1 MRRLARVATMSVERT
16 GFRARVVTGCLLLG
30 LSVSAARAASAP
42 PPLALAAG
50 ARVGVVSLLDAE
62 VTHYHSAP
70 RVQDSFLKTQA
81 VPWSVSAMLLE
92 AVREPLTRLGL
103 TPVPLAPGETLGRAR
118 EACFLDANLQK
129 ALPRDCVAAY
139 ARLATD
145 ERLAAL
151 IVLGPGLNDANH
163 AQGTRR
169 KDLPDYLRGWCVVSG
184 SAAGGAAPLLLNLT
198 ELLLISVTPKGA
210 QLDARTWGGTFTQ
223 NWTGFVAAAD
233 PQSLA
238 GPQLE
243 QLQPLFAAL
252 LRQQT
257 QGLLFGRIVPLH

>member
-1 MRRLARVATMSVERT
+1 MSVERT
-16 GFRARVVTGCLLLG
+16 SFRARVAIAGLLLA
-30 LSVSAARAASAP
+30 LSATAAPAASAP
-42 PPLALAAG
+42 APLALAAG

-62 VTHYHSAP
+62 VTHYHSAA

-103 TPVPLAPGETLGRAR
+103 TPVPLAPGETLSRAR

-129 ALPRDCVAAY
+129 PLPKDCATAY
-139 ARLATD
+139 ARLAAD
-145 ERLAAL
+145 EHLAAL
-151 IVLGPGLNDANH
+151 IVLGPGLNDSNH

-169 KDLPDYLRGWCVVSG
+169 KELPDYLRGWCVVSG
-184 SAAGGAAPLLLNLT
+184 SGAAPVLLNLT
-198 ELLLISVTPKGA
+198 ELLLISVTSGGA

-223 NWTGFVAAAD
+223 SWTGFVAAAD
-233 PQSLA
+233 PQSLTA
-238 GPQLE
+238 AQLE
-243 QLQPLFAAL
+243 QLQPLFAGL

>member
-1 MRRLARVATMSVERT
+1 MACVLLALPA
-16 GFRARVVTGCLLLG
+16 
-30 LSVSAARAASAP
+30 SAAVAADAP
-42 PPLALAAG
+42 APLTLDPG
-50 ARVGVVSLLDAE
+50 ARVGVVSVLDAE

-103 TPVPLAPGETLGRAR
+103 TPVPLPPGDALSRAR

-129 ALPRDCVAAY
+129 GLAKDCVAAY
-139 ARLATD
+139 ARLAAA
-145 ERLAAL
+145 EHLAAL
-151 IVLGPGLNDANH
+151 IVLGPGLNDSNH

-169 KDLPDYLRGWCVVSG
+169 RQLPDYLRGWCVVSG
-184 SAAGGAAPLLLNLT
+184 TGEGGAAPLLLNLT
-198 ELLLISVTPKGA
+198 ELLLISVTPRGP
-210 QLDARTWGGTFTQ
+210 QLDARAWGGTFTQ
-223 NWTGFVAAAD
+223 NWTGYVAAAD
-233 PQSLA
+233 PQALQA
-238 GPQLE
+238 PQLE

-257 QGLLFGRIVPLH
+257 QGLLFGRIAPVR

>member
-16 GFRARVVTGCLLLG
+16 GFRARAAIACLLLG
-30 LSVSAARAASAP
+30 LSATAALAASAP

-70 RVQDSFLKTQA
+70 RMQDSFLKTQP

-103 TPVPLAPGETLGRAR
+103 TPVPLAPGDTLSRAR

-129 ALPRDCVAAY
+129 ALPKDCVAAY

-145 ERLAAL
+145 EHLAAL
-151 IVLGPGLNDANH
+151 IVLGPGLNDSNH

-169 KDLPDYLRGWCVVSG
+169 KDLPDYLRGWCVISASG
-184 SAAGGAAPLLLNLT
+184 PGSAAPLLLNLT
-198 ELLLISVTPKGA
+198 ELLLISVTAKGP
-210 QLDARTWGGTFTQ
+210 QLDARAWGGTFTQ
-223 NWTGFVAAAD
+223 NWTGFVAAPDAQAL
-233 PQSLA
+233 PA
-238 GPQLE
+238 PQLE
-243 QLQPLFAAL
+243 QLQPLFAGL
-252 LRQQT
+252 LREQT
-257 QGLLFGRIVPLH
+257 QGLLFGRIAPAH

>member
-1 MRRLARVATMSVERT
+1 MSVERS

-103 TPVPLAPGETLGRAR
+103 TPVPLAAGETLTAIASPASSMPTRRRRRLGTVPRPTRASP
-118 EACFLDANLQK
+118 
-129 ALPRDCVAAY
+129 PRKVSRRSSC
-139 ARLATD
+139 
-145 ERLAAL
+145 
-151 IVLGPGLNDANH
+151 PGL
-163 AQGTRR
+163 G
-169 KDLPDYLRGWCVVSG
+169 
-184 SAAGGAAPLLLNLT
+184 
-198 ELLLISVTPKGA
+198 
-210 QLDARTWGGTFTQ
+210 
-223 NWTGFVAAAD
+223 
-233 PQSLA
+233 
-238 GPQLE
+238 
-243 QLQPLFAAL
+243 
-252 LRQQT
+252 
-257 QGLLFGRIVPLH
+257 

>member
-1 MRRLARVATMSVERT
+1 M
-16 GFRARVVTGCLLLG
+16 
-30 LSVSAARAASAP
+30 
-42 PPLALAAG
+42 
-50 ARVGVVSLLDAE
+50 GVVSLLDAE

-103 TPVPLAPGETLGRAR
+103 TPVPLAPGETLSRAR
-118 EACFLDANLQK
+118 ESCFLDANLQK
-129 ALPRDCVAAY
+129 ALPKDCVAAY
-139 ARLATD
+139 TRLAAE

-163 AQGTRR
+163 AQATRR

-184 SAAGGAAPLLLNLT
+184 SGEGGAAPLLLNLT

-210 QLDARTWGGTFTQ
+210 QLDARAWGGDLHAELDRLRR
-223 NWTGFVAAAD
+223 GGRSAVAPGAAA
-233 PQSLA
+233 
-238 GPQLE
+238 G
-243 QLQPLFAAL
+243 AAAAAV
-252 LRQQT
+252 RRSHYASRRRDCSSGASCRCT
-257 QGLLFGRIVPLH
+257 RTAA